1 MQRKDGK
8 PKRKALRSMPRF
20 QHGFR
25 NNPSTNLY
33 RRSLWSGVHTDQNYS
48 VVSLFSGC
56 GGLDLGFA
64 GGFTFLDKQYNA
76 LPFDIVH
83 AVDNSEDAVT
93 TYQLNLGDHIHLGDL
108 TTLAVGKIPQATILM
123 GGFPCQDFSSSGSKA
138 GFAGKRGQLY
148 QVLAEYMAYH
158 QPEIVVGENVPH
170 LARLN
175 GGVYLDTILR
185 DFEREGY
192 RFDVWDLFAP
202 DYGLPQSRRRLF
214 LIGVRKDL
222 AGYPVKPKPTHKYAH
237 VSIAEGLHDLENIID
252 ETVANQSQYF
262 VSTRAT
268 SGGGQGDHT
277 NDAEKVAYCI
287 RANAR
292 GRIQFHYKLPRRLTV
307 RECARL
313 QSFPDEFVFP
323 FSTQRNLTLI
333 GNAVPPI
340 LGYHVATS
348 IRDFLDAKS
357 KNASPELPE
366 IHQIEEKGVTR
377 ERVRP
382 IQLSLFAKIPKI
394 IEPIK

>member
-1 MQRKDGK
+1 M
-8 PKRKALRSMPRF
+8 
-20 QHGFR
+20 
-25 NNPSTNLY
+25 
-33 RRSLWSGVHTDQNYS
+33 
-48 VVSLFSGC
+48 
-56 GGLDLGFA
+56 
-64 GGFTFLDKQYNA
+64 
-76 LPFDIVH
+76 
-83 AVDNSEDAVT
+83 
-93 TYQLNLGDHIHLGDL
+93 
-108 TTLAVGKIPQATILM
+108 
-123 GGFPCQDFSSSGSKA
+123 
-138 GFAGKRGQLY
+138 
-148 QVLAEYMAYH
+148 
-158 QPEIVVGENVPH
+158 
-170 LARLN
+170 
-175 GGVYLDTILR
+175 
-185 DFEREGY
+185 
-192 RFDVWDLFAP
+192 
-202 DYGLPQSRRRLF
+202 
-214 LIGVRKDL
+214 
-222 AGYPVKPKPTHKYAH
+222 
-237 VSIAEGLHDLENIID
+237 
-252 ETVANQSQYF
+252 
-262 VSTRAT
+262 
-268 SGGGQGDHT
+268 
-277 NDAEKVAYCI
+277 AYCI